1 MVDLEAEVELRYA
14 ALADQPPH
22 AATQVA
28 IIKKCLKLFLA
39 TFVYFDYD
47 TTRSLLR
54 GEYKQHN
61 PEVGDG
67 PESIIEFS
75 QLANK
80 KIQDLTG
87 HTAERPDI
95 RFKRI
100 LIDGDYVVLQS
111 HVVRWKGDLGLN
123 VFDML
128 RYKDGEFVEHWD
140 SISQV
145 PGQSKNDNGIF

>member
-1 MVDLEAEVELRYA
+1 MVDL
-14 ALADQPPH
+14 
-22 AATQVA
+22 
-28 IIKKCLKLFLA
+28 
-39 TFVYFDYD
+39 
-47 TTRSLLR
+47 
-54 GEYKQHN
+54 KQEIEHN

-80 KIQDLTG
+80 KIQNLTG
-87 HTAERPDI
+87 NTAESPDI

-100 LIDGDYVVLQS
+100 LVDGDYVIIQS

-128 RYKDGEFVEHWD
+128 RHKDGEFVEHWD
-140 SISQV
+140 SISEV
-145 PGQSKNDNGIF
+145 PNHSKNNNGIF